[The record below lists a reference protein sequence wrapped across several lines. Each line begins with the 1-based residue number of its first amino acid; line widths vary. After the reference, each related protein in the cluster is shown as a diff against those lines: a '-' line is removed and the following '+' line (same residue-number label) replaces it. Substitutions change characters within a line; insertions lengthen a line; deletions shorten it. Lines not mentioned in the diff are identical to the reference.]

1 MNVYIF
7 RVFFCYIINQEGYL
21 RDYLAS
27 IIFLKDNYST
37 INKQRNIILM

>member
-1 MNVYIF
+1 MYIF
-7 RVFFCYIINQEGYL
+7 SSIFLLYNKSRGDILGII
-21 RDYLAS
+21 LAS